1 MIELYHPRLSVRRQC
16 ELVGL
21 NRSSVYYQRACASPE
36 NLQLMRLMDEQYL
49 KTPFYGSRR
58 MSLAEQ
64 SRAGREPQT
73 GPTADTADGVGGD
86 LSPSADLPCPP
97 KP

>member
-1 MIELYHPRLSVRRQC
+1 MIELNHPRLSVRRQC

-21 NRSSVYYQRACASPE
+21 NRSSVYYQPACASPG

-58 MSLAEQ
+58 L
-64 SRAGREPQT
+64 T
-73 GPTADTADGVGGD
+73 V
-86 LSPSADLPCPP
+86 
-97 KP
+97 

>member
-21 NRSSVYYQRACASPE
+21 NRSSVYYQPTCASPE

-58 MSLAEQ
+58 MTRS
-64 SRAGREPQT
+64 G
-73 GPTADTADGVGGD
+73 
-86 LSPSADLPCPP
+86 
-97 KP
+97 